1 VAKPRPKHRAAKHRA
16 EKPRSARPSGAA
28 LVAAPVAATVTVG
41 AIGFGLSA
49 GSADDTQVVVSE
61 ATGLETIGE
70 RADGVSRAGER
81 AQQEAEESAPAA
93 EDAAQRAEERAQQ
106 QREAERAEQAEQAAD
121 QQAVEQAD
129 TRLWTT
135 TELNIWT
142 EPEEGEAEQL
152 GVLDSE
158 KKVLVTG
165 RSEDGREE
173 VVIDGR
179 SRWVTAGY
187 LSADKPAETGLDV
200 ECTNGTTY
208 ATPVSQNIVD
218 VHQVVC
224 GNFPEIST
232 YGTLRSDG
240 EHAQGIAMDIMVSGD
255 RGWEVANFLQA
266 NAAELGINYLIYSQ
280 QIWSVD
286 RSSEGWRGME
296 DRGSTT
302 ANHYDH
308 VHVTTY

>member
-1 VAKPRPKHRAAKHRA
+1 MAKPRPKHRAAKHRA
-16 EKPRSARPSGAA
+16 ERPPSSRPRVA

-49 GSADDTQVVVSE
+49 GAQDDVRVVVSE
-61 ATGLETIGE
+61 ASGFESISE
-70 RADGVSRAGER
+70 RAVSGTSRSGDRES
-81 AQQEAEESAPAA
+81 EAPA
-93 EDAAQRAEERAQQ
+93 EDAAEEQAA
-106 QREAERAEQAEQAAD
+106 QREAAQERQAAQEQAELEATE
-121 QQAVEQAD
+121 QAVSQAD
-129 TRLWTT
+129 TQLWTT
-135 TELNIWT
+135 TELNLWT
-142 EPEEGEAEQL
+142 EPEEAEAEQL
-152 GVLDSE
+152 GVLEGE

-165 RSEDGREE
+165 RAEDGREE
-173 VVIDGR
+173 IVVDGE

-187 LSADKPAETGLDV
+187 LSEEKPAETGLDV
-200 ECTNGTTY
+200 DCTNGSSY

-218 VHQVVC
+218 VHRVVC
-224 GNFPEIST
+224 GNFPEITT

-255 RGWEVANFLQA
+255 RGYEVANFLQA

-280 QIWSVD
+280 TIWSVD
-286 RSSEGWRGME
+286 RASEGWRGME

>member
-1 VAKPRPKHRAAKHRA
+1 MAKPRPKHRAAKHRA
-16 EKPRSARPSGAA
+16 ERPRSSRPRVA
-28 LVAAPVAATVTVG
+28 LVAAPVAATMTVG

-49 GSADDTQVVVSE
+49 GAQDDVRVVVSE
-61 ATGLETIGE
+61 ASGFESISE
-70 RADGVSRAGER
+70 RAVSGTSRSGTR
-81 AQQEAEESAPAA
+81 AEETPAA
-93 EDAAQRAEERAQQ
+93 EVAEDQAAERQAAQERRAAQER
-106 QREAERAEQAEQAAD
+106 EAEQAAL
-121 QQAVEQAD
+121 QATEQAVQQAD

-135 TELNIWT
+135 TELNLWT
-142 EPEEGEAEQL
+142 APEEAEAEQL
-152 GVLDSE
+152 GVLESE
-158 KKVLVTG
+158 EKVLVTG
-165 RSEDGREE
+165 RAEDGREE
-173 VVIDGR
+173 VVVDGE

-187 LSADKPAETGLDV
+187 LAEEKPAETGLGV
-200 ECTNGTTY
+200 ECTNGSSY

-218 VHQVVC
+218 IHQVVC
-224 GNFPEIST
+224 GNFPEITT

-255 RGWEVANFLQA
+255 RGYEVADFLQA

-280 QIWSVD
+280 RIWSVD
-286 RSSEGWRGME
+286 RAGEGWRGME

>member
-1 VAKPRPKHRAAKHRA
+1 MAKPRPKHRAAKHRA
-16 EKPRSARPSGAA
+16 EKPRPTRAAGTA

-41 AIGFGLSA
+41 AIGVGLSTGA
-49 GSADDTQVVVSE
+49 ADDTRVVVSE
-61 ATGLETIGE
+61 ASGFETIGE
-70 RADGVSRAGER
+70 REVGTSRSGER
-81 AQQEAEESAPAA
+81 EAEAPETTAAEEQAARAARAAERQQE
-93 EDAAQRAEERAQQ
+93 
-106 QREAERAEQAEQAAD
+106 QREAEQAETL
-121 QQAVEQAD
+121 QAVRQAD
-129 TRLWTT
+129 DQLWTT

-142 EPEEGEAEQL
+142 DSEEAGAEQL
-152 GVLDSE
+152 GVLDSA

-173 VVIDGR
+173 IVLDGQ

-187 LSADKPAETGLDV
+187 LSAEKPAETGLDV

-218 VHQVVC
+218 VHRVVC

-280 QIWSVD
+280 QIWSVE
-286 RSSEGWRGME
+286 RSGEGWRGME